1 MTKGEAYLRAWK
13 LGFKGD
19 FSEINEIYHPEYS
32 AIDDATGVKVNL
44 NMDKTIGSELG
55 KSMIIGPQTILFE
68 DENKVKIQTFDK
80 YKDADIFQIITS
92 EITYKDGKIV
102 TQKTV
107 ARELDYDP
115 SEGQNWNWEDYE

>member
-92 EITYKDGKIV
+92 EITYKDGKII

-115 SEGQNWNWEDYE
+115 SEGQDWNWEDYE

>member
-1 MTKGEAYLRAWK
+1 VTKGEAYLRAWK

-107 ARELDYDP
+107 AEELDYDP
-115 SEGQNWNWEDYE
+115 SEGQDWNWEDYE

>member
-1 MTKGEAYLRAWK
+1 VTKGEAYLRAWK

-107 ARELDYDP
+107 AEELDYDP
-115 SEGQNWNWEDYE
+115 SEGDDWNWEDYE

>member
-19 FSEINEIYHPEYS
+19 FSEIDEIYHPEYS
-32 AIDDATGVKVNL
+32 AIDLATGVKVDL

-80 YKDADIFQIITS
+80 YKDADIFQITTT
-92 EITYKDGKIV
+92 EITYKDGKII
-102 TQKTV
+102 TQKSET
-107 ARELDYDP
+107 EDLNDDP
-115 SEGQNWNWEDYE
+115 SEGQDWKWEDYE

>member
-107 ARELDYDP
+107 AKELDYDP
-115 SEGQNWNWEDYE
+115 SEGQDWNWEDYE

>member
-32 AIDDATGVKVNL
+32 AIDAATGVKVNL

-92 EITYKDGKIV
+92 EITYKDGKII

-107 ARELDYDP
+107 AEELDYDP
-115 SEGQNWNWEDYE
+115 SEGQDWNWEDYE